1 MINNAKEFIKRNP
14 QIIFNL
20 FWLGISVFFVFTFFF
35 RSGQNE
41 SRWILA
47 LIASGIDIYAQY
59 VLALSKIK
67 HKVKLRILYGI
78 YLMCLALP
86 SAVGYYI
93 TEASLTENIKTAI
106 VKENLHKDDQ
116 IMINNS
122 LSAALVTVISNEGTT
137 GFGNR
142 AQSALSNLLE
152 LQKANDRLSET
163 ITVQS
168 ETNKQLKQN
177 YYESISEVFPVI
189 KAKLL
194 QVIMYTALMMW
205 VYIALIL
212 TSWNLKG
219 QENKP
224 DGNEYFRKNK
234 NDIRKYF
241 EGAFEGRAPDSQIM
255 NSDINISEKTKL
267 PLKKCNE
274 IRDYLKNMKF
284 RGEKVLN
291 QTSGKT
297 ELLVNRNEFIDE
309 ITRL

>member
-1 MINNAKEFIKRNP
+1 MIKNAKEFIKRNP
-14 QIIFNL
+14 QFWFNL

-41 SRWILA
+41 SRFILA
-47 LIASGIDIYAQY
+47 LIASGIDLYAQY

-67 HKVKLRILYGI
+67 YKIPLRILYGI
-78 YLMCLALP
+78 YLICLALP

-93 TEASLTENIKTAI
+93 TEASITENIKTAI
-106 VKENLHKDDQ
+106 VNENSQKTNQ
-116 IMINNS
+116 ITLNNN
-122 LSAALVTVISNEGTT
+122 LSAALVTIISNEGIT

-142 AQSALSNLLE
+142 AQSALSNLIE
-152 LQKANDRLSET
+152 LQKVSDNISKT
-163 ITVQS
+163 IVKES
-168 ETNKQLKQN
+168 ETNKQLKEN
-177 YYESISEVFPVI
+177 YYESISKVFPVI

-219 QENKP
+219 QETKP
-224 DGNEYFRKNK
+224 AGNEYFRKNK
-234 NDIRKYF
+234 NDIIKYF
-241 EGAFEGRAPDSQIM
+241 NGAFEGRASDSQIM
-255 NSDINISEKTKL
+255 NSDVNISERTKL
-267 PLKKCNE
+267 NLKKCNE

-284 RGEKVLN
+284 RGQQVLN
-291 QTSGKT
+291 QTPGKT
-297 ELLVNRNEFIDE
+297 EMLVNRHEFIDE